1 MSPDFAQTL
10 GNDVERTGENNCW
23 TSPDGPQKRYLRQPI
38 AQKKILWERNPRV
51 KLDAMPCWVR
61 KLFLGGWYHLQ
72 NITSTSTKLS
82 TKKHLFLCPEYTV
95 VPCHFPIFVRIQKNH
110 HPKSPNWFV
119 SGVQPNRLFQP
130 PVPAVVLAPL
140 RSSVLTRFSMLY
152 DMHGFEASF
161 CFQKWRILRSDIKG
175 GRVWVRG
182 FVFMKRNA
190 CSIFIYIYLSIYLYI
205 QIYTVYTHDSN
216 I

>member
-72 NITSTSTKLS
+72 NITSTSTKWS
-82 TKKHLFLCPEYTV
+82 TKKHLFLWV
-95 VPCHFPIFVRIQKNH
+95 HSRSMSFSHFCQNPK
-110 HPKSPNWFV
+110 KSPKKIAGLDSCLASNPTV
-119 SGVQPNRLFQP
+119 SYQPAGTSRCFT
-130 PVPAVVLAPL
+130 PVEVISFNTVLHALRHAWL
-140 RSSVLTRFSMLY
+140 RSILLLSEMEDFTVRHKRREGGWGILFLWKE
-152 DMHGFEASF
+152 MH
-161 CFQKWRILRSDIKG
+161 
-175 GRVWVRG
+175 VV
-182 FVFMKRNA
+182 
-190 CSIFIYIYLSIYLYI
+190 YIYLSIYLYL